1 MNNNDLESQLECF
14 KNCTFHYT
22 EHDQREMEKAH
33 LDEEML
39 RTKLLEAKRIETESP
54 NYLVIVGD
62 KTFKAKVEI
71 LAENDVLVH
80 SIRYNKVMFVF

>member
-1 MNNNDLESQLECF
+1 MNNHDLGTQLECF

-22 EHDQREMEKAH
+22 ENAIKEMEKAH

-39 RTKLLEAKRIETESP
+39 RTKILEAKRIETENP
-54 NYLVIVGD
+54 TYLVISGD

-71 LAENDVLVH
+71 LQGSDVLVH
-80 SIRYNKVMFVF
+80 SISYNKVMFVF